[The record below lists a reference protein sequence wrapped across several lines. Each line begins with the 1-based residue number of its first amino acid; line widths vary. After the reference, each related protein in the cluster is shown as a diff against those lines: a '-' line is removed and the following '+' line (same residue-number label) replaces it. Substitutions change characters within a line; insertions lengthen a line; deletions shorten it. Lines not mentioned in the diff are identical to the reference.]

1 MSVMLPVCTI
11 SIFHEFCI
19 LDERKGEEKTQ
30 VTCLLSNGWSL
41 ARSGEGGQKRP
52 ELVPNDIP

>member
-1 MSVMLPVCTI
+1 MSVMLPVFTI

-19 LDERKGEEKTQ
+19 LDERKGGRKP
-30 VTCLLSNGWSL
+30 
-41 ARSGEGGQKRP
+41 RSHAYCPMGGHWPGQGGQKRP